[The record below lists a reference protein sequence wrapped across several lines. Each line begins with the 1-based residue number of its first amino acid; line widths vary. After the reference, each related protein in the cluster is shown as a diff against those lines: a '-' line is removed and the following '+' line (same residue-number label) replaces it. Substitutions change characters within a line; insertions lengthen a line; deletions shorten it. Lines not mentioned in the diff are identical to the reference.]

1 MTRTARRRR
10 TSPGRRHRNPVGVWS
25 HAWLADEMT
34 FTIEEVRR
42 ARQGAERALVF
53 VHASSQT

>member
-1 MTRTARRRR
+1 MTRAARRRR
-10 TSPGRRHRNPVGVWS
+10 PGRRHRNSVGVWS
-25 HAWLADEMT
+25 HAWIADEMT

-53 VHASSQT
+53 VHVSSQT